1 MIMEK
6 IKIYYKSSEKRII
19 GISTEA
25 NIEGYSKQ
33 IEAEN
38 FDNAI
43 SEFCKENYELNDEQK
58 EELEEIFSDDES
70 TAEYANEDLNEG
82 FKIKHWVSNRS
93 FGELIDM
100 YENKEIKIPEMQR
113 EFVWNSIKSSRL
125 IESIVLGLPIP
136 PLFLLEVNDN
146 EYEIIDGYQRLT
158 TVFNFVQ
165 GNPWGGKKAEGRNI
179 TSKLSTKNILS
190 EIAGKKFSDLDE
202 KYQRKIRRSTIPLM
216 EFKQLTPGDFSSK
229 YLIFERIN
237 TGSDKLNAMQIRKSL
252 AFGKFM
258 ICLYKYANSNEKY
271 LSLFSVSQIKKDAH
285 VEALLRFLAITDLVY
300 GKVKIKRKGIKNILD
315 EYCETYRN
323 SEVSEKRIFH
333 FFEGLDIL
341 LDIFGENNIFR
352 RVNSDN
358 KYEGVL
364 NIGVL
369 EALLGTIVE
378 EKIEV
383 SKDIEDK
390 YKNVMRSVYDDAI
403 LNKEPNPFSA
413 NTGTEEMIRKRYKIT
428 KEILGV

>member
-1 MIMEK
+1 MELT
-6 IKIYYKSSEKRII
+6 KIYYKFSKDRIL
-19 GISTEA
+19 GISTEQKT
-25 NIEGYSKQ
+25 EEYSNC

-43 SEFCKENYELNDEQK
+43 LKFSEKEYVLSDEQR
-58 EELEEIFSDDES
+58 EELEEIFMDDES
-70 TAEYANEDLNEG
+70 TAEYANEDLSEG

-113 EFVWNSIKSSRL
+113 EFVWNSSKSSRL

-165 GNPWGGKKAEGRNI
+165 GNPWGGKKEKGRNI
-179 TSKLSTKNILS
+179 ASKLSSKNILN
-190 EIAGKKFSDLDE
+190 EIAGKKFNDLDE

-252 AFGKFM
+252 AYGEFM
-258 ICLYKYANSNEKY
+258 INLYKYANSDENY
-271 LSLFSVSQIKKDAH
+271 LNLFTVSQIKKDIH

-300 GKVKIKRKGIKNILD
+300 GKIQIKRKGIKNILD
-315 EYCETYRN
+315 EYCELCRN
-323 SEVSEKRIFH
+323 TNISEERIKN
-333 FFEGLDIL
+333 FFKIL
-341 LDIFGENNIFR
+341 NKLLQIFDGQNIFR
-352 RVNSDN
+352 RVNSDGE
-358 KYEGVL
+358 YEGVL
-364 NIGVL
+364 NIGIL
-369 EALLGTIVE
+369 EALLGTIIE
-378 EKIEV
+378 EDILVKE
-383 SKDIEDK
+383 DIENQ
-390 YKNVMRSVYDDAI
+390 YKTVMRRIYDDAI
-403 LNKEPNPFSA
+403 LDKEPNPFSA
-413 NTGTEEMIRKRYKIT
+413 NTGTEEMIKKRYEIT

>member
-1 MIMEK
+1 MELT
-6 IKIYYKSSEKRII
+6 KIYYKFSKDRIL
-19 GISTEA
+19 GISTEQKT
-25 NIEGYSKQ
+25 EEYSNC

-43 SEFCKENYELNDEQK
+43 LKFSEKEYVLSDEQR
-58 EELEEIFSDDES
+58 EELEEIFMDDES
-70 TAEYANEDLNEG
+70 TAEYANEDLSEG

-113 EFVWNSIKSSRL
+113 EFVWNSSKSSRL

-165 GNPWGGKKAEGRNI
+165 GNPWGGKKEKGRNI
-179 TSKLSTKNILS
+179 ASKLSSKNILN
-190 EIAGKKFSDLDE
+190 EIAGKKFNDLDE

-252 AFGKFM
+252 AYGEFM
-258 ICLYKYANSNEKY
+258 INLYKYANSDENY
-271 LSLFSVSQIKKDAH
+271 LNLFTVSQIKKDIH

-300 GKVKIKRKGIKNILD
+300 GKIQIKRKGIKNILD
-315 EYCETYRN
+315 EYCELCRN
-323 SEVSEKRIFH
+323 TNTSEERIKN
-333 FFEGLDIL
+333 FFKIL
-341 LDIFGENNIFR
+341 NKLLQIFDGQNILR
-352 RVNSDN
+352 RVNSDGE
-358 KYEGVL
+358 YEGVL
-364 NIGVL
+364 NIGIL
-369 EALLGTIVE
+369 EALLGTIIE
-378 EKIEV
+378 EDILVKE
-383 SKDIEDK
+383 DIENQ
-390 YKNVMRSVYDDAI
+390 YKTVMRRIYDDAI
-403 LNKEPNPFSA
+403 LDKEPNPFSA
-413 NTGTEEMIRKRYKIT
+413 NTGTEEMIKKRYEIT

>member
-1 MIMEK
+1 MELT
-6 IKIYYKSSEKRII
+6 KIYYKFSKDRIL
-19 GISTEA
+19 GISTEQKT
-25 NIEGYSKQ
+25 EEYSNC

-43 SEFCKENYELNDEQK
+43 LKFSEKEYVLSDEQR
-58 EELEEIFSDDES
+58 EELEEIFMDDES
-70 TAEYANEDLNEG
+70 TAEYANEDLSEG

-113 EFVWNSIKSSRL
+113 EFVWNSSKSSRL

-165 GNPWGGKKAEGRNI
+165 GNPWGGKKEKGRNI
-179 TSKLSTKNILS
+179 PSKLSSKNILN
-190 EIAGKKFSDLDE
+190 EIAGKRFNDLDE

-252 AFGKFM
+252 AYGEFM
-258 ICLYKYANSNEKY
+258 INLYKYANSDENY
-271 LSLFSVSQIKKDAH
+271 LNLFTVSQIKKDIH
-285 VEALLRFLAITDLVY
+285 VEAFLRFLAITDLVY
-300 GKVKIKRKGIKNILD
+300 GKIQIKRKGIKNILD
-315 EYCETYRN
+315 EYCELCRN
-323 SEVSEKRIFH
+323 KNISEERIKN
-333 FFEGLDIL
+333 FFKVLHEL
-341 LDIFGENNIFR
+341 LEIFGEKNIFR
-352 RVNSDN
+352 RVNSDEE
-358 KYEGVL
+358 YEGVF
-364 NIGVL
+364 NIGIL
-369 EALLGTIVE
+369 EALLGTIIE
-378 EKIEV
+378 ENISIK
-383 SKDIEDK
+383 KDIEK
-390 YKNVMRSVYDDAI
+390 EYKAVMRRVYDDSI
-403 LNKEPNPFSA
+403 LDKKPNPFSV
-413 NTGTEEMIRKRYKIT
+413 NTGTEEMIKKRYEIT

>member
-1 MIMEK
+1 MEQ
-6 IKIYYKSSEKRII
+6 IKIYYKFSKDRIL
-19 GISTEA
+19 GISTEQKTEEYT
-25 NIEGYSKQ
+25 NFIV
-33 IEAEN
+33 AEN
-38 FDNAI
+38 FDDAI
-43 SEFCKENYELNDEQK
+43 LKFSEKKYELNDEQR
-58 EELEEIFSDDES
+58 EELEEIFIDDES
-70 TAEYANEDLNEG
+70 TAEYANEDLSEG

-113 EFVWNSIKSSRL
+113 EFVWNSSKSSRL

-165 GNPWGGKKAEGRNI
+165 GNPWGGKKDNKRNVA
-179 TSKLSTKNILS
+179 SKLSSKNILN

-252 AFGKFM
+252 AYGEFM
-258 ICLYKYANSNEKY
+258 INLYKYANFEENY
-271 LSLFSVSQIKKDAH
+271 LNLFTVSQIKKDIH

-300 GKVKIKRKGIKNILD
+300 GKIQIKRKGIKNILD
-315 EYCETYRN
+315 EYCELCRN
-323 SEVSEKRIFH
+323 KNISEDRIKN
-333 FFEGLDIL
+333 FFGVLNEL
-341 LDIFGENNIFR
+341 LQIFGEQNIFR
-352 RVNSDN
+352 RVNSDGE
-358 KYEGVL
+358 YEGVL
-364 NIGVL
+364 NIGIL
-369 EALLGTIVE
+369 EALLGTITE
-378 EKIEV
+378 EDIPIK
-383 SKDIEDK
+383 KDIEK
-390 YKNVMRSVYDDAI
+390 QYKNVMRRIYDDAI
-403 LNKEPNPFSA
+403 LDKEPNPFSA
-413 NTGTEEMIRKRYKIT
+413 NTGTEEMIKKRYEII

>member
-1 MIMEK
+1 MEK

-146 EYEIIDGYQRLT
+146 EYEIID
-158 TVFNFVQ
+158 
-165 GNPWGGKKAEGRNI
+165 
-179 TSKLSTKNILS
+179 
-190 EIAGKKFSDLDE
+190 
-202 KYQRKIRRSTIPLM
+202 
-216 EFKQLTPGDFSSK
+216 
-229 YLIFERIN
+229 
-237 TGSDKLNAMQIRKSL
+237 
-252 AFGKFM
+252 
-258 ICLYKYANSNEKY
+258 
-271 LSLFSVSQIKKDAH
+271 
-285 VEALLRFLAITDLVY
+285 
-300 GKVKIKRKGIKNILD
+300 
-315 EYCETYRN
+315 
-323 SEVSEKRIFH
+323 
-333 FFEGLDIL
+333 
-341 LDIFGENNIFR
+341 
-352 RVNSDN
+352 
-358 KYEGVL
+358 
-364 NIGVL
+364 
-369 EALLGTIVE
+369 
-378 EKIEV
+378 
-383 SKDIEDK
+383 
-390 YKNVMRSVYDDAI
+390 
-403 LNKEPNPFSA
+403 
-413 NTGTEEMIRKRYKIT
+413 
-428 KEILGV
+428 

>member
-1 MIMEK
+1 
-6 IKIYYKSSEKRII
+6 
-19 GISTEA
+19 
-25 NIEGYSKQ
+25 
-33 IEAEN
+33 
-38 FDNAI
+38 
-43 SEFCKENYELNDEQK
+43 
-58 EELEEIFSDDES
+58 
-70 TAEYANEDLNEG
+70 
-82 FKIKHWVSNRS
+82 
-93 FGELIDM
+93 
-100 YENKEIKIPEMQR
+100 
-113 EFVWNSIKSSRL
+113 
-125 IESIVLGLPIP
+125 
-136 PLFLLEVNDN
+136 
-146 EYEIIDGYQRLT
+146 
-158 TVFNFVQ
+158 
-165 GNPWGGKKAEGRNI
+165 
-179 TSKLSTKNILS
+179 
-190 EIAGKKFSDLDE
+190 
-202 KYQRKIRRSTIPLM
+202 
-216 EFKQLTPGDFSSK
+216 
-229 YLIFERIN
+229 
-237 TGSDKLNAMQIRKSL
+237 
-252 AFGKFM
+252 M

>member
-1 MIMEK
+1 MELT
-6 IKIYYKSSEKRII
+6 KIYYKFSKDRIL
-19 GISTEA
+19 GISTEQKT
-25 NIEGYSKQ
+25 EEYSNC

-43 SEFCKENYELNDEQK
+43 LKFSEKEYVLSDEQR
-58 EELEEIFSDDES
+58 EELEEIFMDDES
-70 TAEYANEDLNEG
+70 TAEYANEDLSEG

-113 EFVWNSIKSSRL
+113 EFVWNSSKSSRL

-165 GNPWGGKKAEGRNI
+165 GNPWGGKKEKGRNI
-179 TSKLSTKNILS
+179 ASKLSSKNILN
-190 EIAGKKFSDLDE
+190 EIAGKKFNDLDE
-202 KYQRKIRRSTIPLM
+202 KYQRKTSRSTIPLM

-252 AFGKFM
+252 AYGEFM
-258 ICLYKYANSNEKY
+258 INLYKYANSDENY
-271 LSLFSVSQIKKDAH
+271 LNLFTVSQIKKDIH

-300 GKVKIKRKGIKNILD
+300 GKIQIKRKGIKNILD
-315 EYCETYRN
+315 EYCELCRN
-323 SEVSEKRIFH
+323 TNISEERIKN
-333 FFEGLDIL
+333 FFKIL
-341 LDIFGENNIFR
+341 NKLLQIFDGQNIFR
-352 RVNSDN
+352 RVNSDGE
-358 KYEGVL
+358 YEGVL
-364 NIGVL
+364 NIGIL
-369 EALLGTIVE
+369 EALLGTIIE
-378 EKIEV
+378 EDILVKE
-383 SKDIEDK
+383 DIENQ
-390 YKNVMRSVYDDAI
+390 YKTVMRRIYDDAI
-403 LNKEPNPFSA
+403 LDKEPNPFSA
-413 NTGTEEMIRKRYKIT
+413 NTGTEEMIKKRYEIT

>member
-1 MIMEK
+1 MEQ
-6 IKIYYKSSEKRII
+6 IKIYYKFSKDRIL
-19 GISTEA
+19 GISTEQKTEEYT
-25 NIEGYSKQ
+25 NFIV
-33 IEAEN
+33 AEN
-38 FDNAI
+38 FDDAI
-43 SEFCKENYELNDEQK
+43 LKFSEKKYELNDEQR
-58 EELEEIFSDDES
+58 EELEEIFIDDES
-70 TAEYANEDLNEG
+70 TAEYANEDLSEG

-113 EFVWNSIKSSRL
+113 EFVWNSSKSSRL

-165 GNPWGGKKAEGRNI
+165 GNPWGGKKDKKRNVA
-179 TSKLSTKNILS
+179 SKLSSKNILN

-252 AFGKFM
+252 AYGEFM
-258 ICLYKYANSNEKY
+258 INLYKYANFEENY
-271 LSLFSVSQIKKDAH
+271 LNLFTVSQIKKDIH

-300 GKVKIKRKGIKNILD
+300 GKIQIKRKGIKNILD
-315 EYCETYRN
+315 EYCELCRN
-323 SEVSEKRIFH
+323 KNISEDRIKN
-333 FFEGLDIL
+333 FFGVLNEL
-341 LDIFGENNIFR
+341 LQIFGEQNIFR
-352 RVNSDN
+352 RVNSDGE
-358 KYEGVL
+358 YEGVL
-364 NIGVL
+364 NIGIL
-369 EALLGTIVE
+369 EALLGTITE
-378 EKIEV
+378 EDIPIK
-383 SKDIEDK
+383 KDIEK
-390 YKNVMRSVYDDAI
+390 QYKNVMRRIYDDAI
-403 LNKEPNPFSA
+403 LDKEPNPFSA
-413 NTGTEEMIRKRYKIT
+413 NTGTEEMIKKRYEII

>member
-1 MIMEK
+1 MELT
-6 IKIYYKSSEKRII
+6 KIYYKFSKDRIL
-19 GISTEA
+19 GISTEQKT
-25 NIEGYSKQ
+25 EEYSNC

-43 SEFCKENYELNDEQK
+43 LKFSEKEYVLSDEQR
-58 EELEEIFSDDES
+58 EELEEIFMDDES
-70 TAEYANEDLNEG
+70 TAEYANEDLSEG

-113 EFVWNSIKSSRL
+113 EFVWNSSKSSRL

-165 GNPWGGKKAEGRNI
+165 GNPWGGKKEKGRNI
-179 TSKLSTKNILS
+179 ASKLSSKNILN
-190 EIAGKKFSDLDE
+190 EIAGKKFNDLDE

-252 AFGKFM
+252 AYGEFM
-258 ICLYKYANSNEKY
+258 INLYKYANSDENY
-271 LSLFSVSQIKKDAH
+271 LNLFTVSQIKKDIH

-300 GKVKIKRKGIKNILD
+300 GKIQIKRKGIKNILD
-315 EYCETYRN
+315 EDCELCRN
-323 SEVSEKRIFH
+323 TNISEERIKN
-333 FFEGLDIL
+333 FFKIL
-341 LDIFGENNIFR
+341 NKLLQIFDGQNIFR
-352 RVNSDN
+352 RVNSDGE
-358 KYEGVL
+358 YEGVL
-364 NIGVL
+364 NIGIL
-369 EALLGTIVE
+369 EALLGTIIE
-378 EKIEV
+378 EDILVKE
-383 SKDIEDK
+383 DIENQ
-390 YKNVMRSVYDDAI
+390 YKTVMRRIYDDAI
-403 LNKEPNPFSA
+403 LDKEPNPFSA
-413 NTGTEEMIRKRYKIT
+413 NTGTEEMIKKRYEIT

>member
-1 MIMEK
+1 MEQ
-6 IKIYYKSSEKRII
+6 IKIYYKFSKNRIL
-19 GISTEA
+19 GISTEQKT
-25 NIEGYSKQ
+25 EEYSNFIVAK
-33 IEAEN
+33 N
-38 FDNAI
+38 FDDAI
-43 SEFCKENYELNDEQK
+43 LKFSEEKYELNDEQR
-58 EELEEIFSDDES
+58 EELEEIFIDDES
-70 TAEYANEDLNEG
+70 TAEYANEDLSEG

-113 EFVWNSIKSSRL
+113 EFVWNSSKSSRL

-165 GNPWGGKKAEGRNI
+165 GNPWGGKKDNKRNVA
-179 TSKLSTKNILS
+179 SKLSSKNILN

-252 AFGKFM
+252 AYGEFM
-258 ICLYKYANSNEKY
+258 INLCKYANFEENY
-271 LSLFSVSQIKKDAH
+271 LNLFTVSQIKKDIH

-300 GKVKIKRKGIKNILD
+300 GKIQIKRKGIKNILD
-315 EYCETYRN
+315 EYCELCRN
-323 SEVSEKRIFH
+323 KNISEDRVKK
-333 FFEGLDIL
+333 FFGALNKL
-341 LDIFGENNIFR
+341 LQIFGEQNIFR
-352 RVNSDN
+352 RVNSDGE
-358 KYEGVL
+358 YEGVL
-364 NIGVL
+364 NIGIL
-369 EALLGTIVE
+369 EALLGTITE
-378 EKIEV
+378 EDISIK
-383 SKDIEDK
+383 KDIEK
-390 YKNVMRSVYDDAI
+390 QYKNVMRRIYDDAI
-403 LNKEPNPFSA
+403 LDKEPNPFSA
-413 NTGTEEMIRKRYKIT
+413 NTGTEEMIKKRYEIIR
-428 KEILGV
+428 EILGV

>member
-1 MIMEK
+1 MELT
-6 IKIYYKSSEKRII
+6 KIYYKFSKDRIL
-19 GISTEA
+19 GISTEQKT
-25 NIEGYSKQ
+25 EEYSNF

-43 SEFCKENYELNDEQK
+43 LKFSEKKYELNDEQR
-58 EELEEIFSDDES
+58 EELEEIFIDDES
-70 TAEYANEDLNEG
+70 TAEYANEDLSEG

-113 EFVWNSIKSSRL
+113 EFVWNSSKSSRL

-165 GNPWGGKKAEGRNI
+165 GNPWGGKKEKKRNVA
-179 TSKLSTKNILS
+179 SKLSSKNILN

-252 AFGKFM
+252 AYGEFM
-258 ICLYKYANSNEKY
+258 INLYKYANSDENY
-271 LSLFSVSQIKKDAH
+271 LNLFTVSQIKKDIH

-300 GKVKIKRKGIKNILD
+300 GKIQIKRKGIKNILD
-315 EYCETYRN
+315 EYCELCRN
-323 SEVSEKRIFH
+323 TNISEERIKN
-333 FFEGLDIL
+333 FFKIL
-341 LDIFGENNIFR
+341 NKLLQIFDGQNIFR
-352 RVNSDN
+352 RVNSDGE
-358 KYEGVL
+358 YEGVL
-364 NIGVL
+364 NIGIL
-369 EALLGTIVE
+369 EALLGTIIE
-378 EKIEV
+378 EDILVKE
-383 SKDIEDK
+383 DIENQ
-390 YKNVMRSVYDDAI
+390 YKTVMRRIYDDAI
-403 LNKEPNPFSA
+403 LDKEPNPFSA
-413 NTGTEEMIRKRYKIT
+413 NTGTEEMIKKRYEIT